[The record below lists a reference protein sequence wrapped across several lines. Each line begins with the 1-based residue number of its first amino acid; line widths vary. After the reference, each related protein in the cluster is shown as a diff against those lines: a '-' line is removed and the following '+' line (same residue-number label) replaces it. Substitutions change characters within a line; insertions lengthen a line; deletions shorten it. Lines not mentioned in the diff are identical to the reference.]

1 MALIRIRTGF
11 TGVPGTPWLSNFYF
25 DEDLANAQVCADT
38 AASFWEQAQLAMS
51 SLIDWAQDGVAT
63 VLDPATGEPTDVAS
77 YTPNT
82 GDGQGSGD
90 MLPASTQLLITWRT
104 GVFAGGRELR
114 GKTFV
119 PGLVSSTNDNDGTID
134 EGVVTQF
141 AGYADDLLTTP
152 GNAQIVVWSRKN
164 GTTPQVTGSRI
175 TNEWAV
181 LRSRRD

>member
-11 TGVPGTPWLSNFYF
+11 TGVPGTPWISNFYF
-25 DEDLANAQVCADT
+25 DGDLADAQNMADT
-38 AASFWEQAQLAMS
+38 ASDFWSDAQLAMS
-51 SLIDWAQDGVAT
+51 SLIDWTQDGVAT
-63 VLDPATGEPTDVAS
+63 QLDVATGEPTDVAS
-77 YTPNT
+77 YTPND
-82 GDGQGSGD
+82 GDGSGSGD

-104 GVFAGGRELR
+104 GVFAGGREVR

-119 PGLVSSTNDNDGTID
+119 PGLVASTNDNDGTID

-141 AGYADDLLTTP
+141 AGYADSLVTEP
-152 GNAQIVVWSRKN
+152 GHSQIVVWSRKN
-164 GTTPQVTGSRI
+164 GTMQQVTGARI

>member
-1 MALIRIRTGF
+1 MALTRIRTGF
-11 TGVPGTPWLSNFYF
+11 TGVGGSPWINNMYF
-25 DEDLANAQVCADT
+25 DVEEADIQ
-38 AASFWEQAQLAMS
+38 AAADAAAGFWSNAQLAMS

-63 VLDPATGEPTDVAS
+63 VLNPVTGEPTDIVT
-77 YTPNT
+77 YTPDT

-90 MLPASTQLLITWRT
+90 MLPAATQLLITWRT
-104 GVFAGGRELR
+104 GVFSGGREVR

-141 AGYADDLLTTP
+141 AGYAASLLTTP
-152 GNAQIVVWSRKN
+152 GNPTLQVWSRKN
-164 GTTPQVTGSRI
+164 GTVQPVTQARI